1 MKVLNNRIN
10 LASFLHKVSI
20 SPETIILLDY
30 DGTLAPFKKKRSKA
44 VPYRGIKEILT
55 KLIDLNNC
63 KIIIVSGR
71 SVSDIRLLLDL
82 EKYPEIWGC
91 HGAEKITEDGNLL
104 TTELSRQTI
113 KGLKEA
119 KEAVIKKGLWK
130 RCEQKYSSLALH
142 WRELSSSKIYNLKK
156 RVVSMWENIIRKND
170 LTISEFD
177 GGIEIRPENIT
188 KGNVV
193 DSILNQ
199 YREGIP
205 VIYVGDDFTDEDAFR
220 ALKGKGLSVLV
231 KPRYRST
238 EADIWLK
245 PPGELLDF
253 LNELA
258 GALETNYE

>member
-10 LASFLHKVSI
+10 LSSFLHKVSI

-30 DGTLAPFKKKRSKA
+30 DGTLAPFRKERSKA
-44 VPYRGIKEILT
+44 FPYRGIKKILT
-55 KLIDLNNC
+55 ELISLNNC

-91 HGAEKITEDGNLL
+91 HGAERITEDGTLL
-104 TTELSRQTI
+104 KTELSQQTI
-113 KGLKEA
+113 KDLDEA
-119 KEAVIKKGLWK
+119 KEAVIKKGLWD

-142 WRELSSSKIYNLKK
+142 WRDLPPIKIKNLKK
-156 RVVSMWENIIRKND
+156 IAVTIWGDIIRRNN
-170 LTISEFD
+170 LTISDFD

-199 YREGIP
+199 SREGMS
-205 VIYVGDDFTDEDAFR
+205 VIYMGDDFTDEDAFR
-220 ALKGKGLSVLV
+220 ALKGKGLSILV
-231 KPRYRST
+231 KPEFRST

-253 LNELA
+253 LYNLA
-258 GALETNYE
+258 EALGTNYE